1 MLPLDREQRFAP
13 PAQHAGVAA
22 VTIRRTRDEDG
33 TPGPGTGFDVEPGSW
48 LAERVAERSGPI
60 SSHPTRPIWAI
71 PQPTDD
77 SEVNRSVSVV
87 GAGYGGPA
95 EHYHDR
101 SPEVFIVESGRITMT
116 CDGTDHVVT
125 AGESITVET
134 GVRHTFRNDTDERAL
149 VTTEI
154 HSPGRL
160 SEVLP
165 TLGGLAHD
173 SERST
178 EHPLQQVAIA
188 SRLDGNTT
196 FTRQERPGVGVAVDA
211 LAPLARAAGYRGA
224 YGKYLQPAFWRDHVE
239 QPPADL

>member
-22 VTIRRTRDEDG
+22 VTIGRTRDEDG

-48 LAERVAERSGPI
+48 LADQVAGP
-60 SSHPTRPIWAI
+60 
-71 PQPTDD
+71 
-77 SEVNRSVSVV
+77 
-87 GAGYGGPA
+87 
-95 EHYHDR
+95 
-101 SPEVFIVESGRITMT
+101 
-116 CDGTDHVVT
+116 
-125 AGESITVET
+125 ITVET
-134 GVRHTFRNDTDERAL
+134 GVRYTFRNDTDERAL

-154 HSPGRL
+154 HSPDRL
-160 SEVLP
+160 SEVLL
-165 TLGGLAHD
+165 TLGGPAHD

-178 EHPLQQVAIA
+178 ENPLWRVAIA
-188 SRLDGNTT
+188 SQLDGNTT
-196 FTRQERPGVGVAVDA
+196 FTGQERPGVGVAVDA